1 MKINKTV
8 KILIIFSSLIA
19 AVLFLTSCSARKE
32 KKLMKKLENK
42 PLAPREGLPN
52 PSGDIVLSVVG
63 ETITA
68 DQIVTPL
75 VEKVKPVAQQSSYE
89 QFQAQLGPQLE
100 MLLTNEVANILLYQK
115 AKKKLGAQA
124 DAAIEK
130 AVDAEVQK
138 YIANYNGDYAKAE
151 EQLRSMGMDWQSFRE
166 YQQKFIISQSYIS
179 TMLPKIKPVTYR
191 ELREAYDQLKE
202 EQFTTPA
209 SIQFRLIDIQPNKI
223 ELNDPNE
230 DRMIATQNLV
240 DDIYTRLQNGEEFGQ
255 LAEKFSHGHR
265 AIFGGLWQP
274 VNPDSIAQPYDV
286 LANHASQIEIG
297 QLAEPI
303 STNEHIFI
311 MKLEQKTEYNVQSF
325 EDVQQEIESRLK
337 LAQQRQALDKMSR
350 EIAKEVAIPNKERFL
365 NFCLQKLYVKANQ

>member
-1 MKINKTV
+1 MKMNKTV
-8 KILIIFSSLIA
+8 KTIIIFSLLIT
-19 AVLFLTSCSARKE
+19 AVLFLVSCAGRKE
-32 KKLMKKLENK
+32 KKLMKQLENK
-42 PLAPREGLPN
+42 PLAPRGDLPN

-75 VEKVKPVAQQSSYE
+75 VEKVKPVAQQASYE

-124 DAAIEK
+124 DTAIEK

-179 TMLPKIKPVTYR
+179 SMLPKIKPVTYR
-191 ELREAYDQLKE
+191 ELREAYETLKE

-209 SIQFRLIDIQPNKI
+209 SIKFRLIDIQPDKI

-230 DRMIATQNLV
+230 DRMIATQNLI
-240 DDIYTRLQNGEEFGQ
+240 DDIYTRLQNGEDFAQ

-265 AIFGGLWQP
+265 AMFGGLWQP

-286 LANHASQIEIG
+286 LAQHTSQMEPG
-297 QLAEPI
+297 QLTEPI

-311 MKLEQKTEYNVQSF
+311 MKLEQKTEYNAQSF
-325 EDVQQEIESRLK
+325 EEVQQEIESRIK
-337 LAQQRQALDKMSR
+337 LAQQRQALDKMSQQ
-350 EIAKEVAIPNKERFL
+350 IAKEVAIPNKERFL

>member
-8 KILIIFSSLIA
+8 KILIIYSSLIA
-19 AVLFLTSCSARKE
+19 AVLFLASCSGRKE
-32 KKLMKKLENK
+32 KKLMKQLENK

-75 VEKVKPVAQQSSYE
+75 VEKVKPIAQQASYE

-130 AVDAEVQK
+130 AVDGEVQK
-138 YIANYNGDYAKAE
+138 FIANYNGDYAKAE
-151 EQLRSMGMDWQSFRE
+151 EQLQSMGMDWQSFRE

-179 TMLPKIKPVTYR
+179 SMLPKTKPVTYR

-209 SIQFRLIDIQPNKI
+209 SIQFRLIDIQPGKI
-223 ELNDPNE
+223 ELKDPNE
-230 DRMIATQNLV
+230 DRMTATQNLV
-240 DDIYTRLQNGEEFGQ
+240 DNIYTRIQNGEDFGQ
-255 LAEKFSHGHR
+255 LAEELSHGHR
-265 AIFGGLWQP
+265 AMFGGLWQP
-274 VNPDSIAQPYDV
+274 VNPDSLAEPYDI
-286 LANHASQIEIG
+286 LARRTAQMEPG

-311 MKLEQKTEYNVQSF
+311 MILEQKTEYNIQSF
-325 EDVQQEIESRLK
+325 EEVQQEIESRLK
-337 LAQQRQALDKMSR
+337 FAQQRQALDKMSQ